1 MGLRPARC
9 YRTVKRPYTR
19 VSQRKPRKGYVK
31 AVPETKIHVF
41 ITGDRIK
48 QFDKTF
54 YLISKSHIQIRHNAF
69 EAARIAT
76 SRFLD
81 KTMGVNNYYL
91 RFLVYPHHI
100 MRENAMATGAGA
112 DRYQSGM
119 RLAFGRP
126 AGRAAQVK
134 VDQRLIELRI
144 VANFVPDAKKAL
156 KLASSKFPTVCQVIE
171 GLPPIAQ

>member
-19 VSQRKPRKGYVK
+19 VSQRKPRKSYAKG
-31 AVPETKIHVF
+31 VPETKIHTF
-41 ITGDRIK
+41 IIGDKNKI
-48 QFDKTF
+48 FDKIF
-54 YLISKSHIQIRHNAF
+54 YLVSKRHVQVRHNAM
-69 EAARIAT
+69 EAARVAT
-76 SRFLD
+76 SRFLE
-81 KTMGVNNYYL
+81 KKMGLNNYYM

-134 VDQRLIELRI
+134 VGQRIIELRI
-144 VANFVPDAKKAL
+144 VSNFVPDAKKAL
-156 KLASSKFPTVCQVIE
+156 KLASSK
-171 GLPPIAQ
+171 

>member
-9 YRTVKRPYTR
+9 YRTIKRPYTR
-19 VSQRKPRKGYVK
+19 VSQRKPRKSYAKG
-31 AVPETKIHVF
+31 VPETKIHTF
-41 ITGDRIK
+41 IIGDKNKI
-48 QFDKTF
+48 FDKIF
-54 YLISKSHIQIRHNAF
+54 YLVSKRHVQVRHNAM
-69 EAARIAT
+69 EAARVAT
-76 SRFLD
+76 SRFLE
-81 KTMGVNNYYL
+81 KKMGLNNYYM

-134 VDQRLIELRI
+134 VGQRLIELKI
-144 VANFVPDAKKAL
+144 ASNFTQDGKDSL
-156 KLASSKFPTVCQVIE
+156 KLAASKFPMPCQIVE
-171 GLPPIAQ
+171 VSSVNQ